1 LKRCIAEAATILLL
15 ALAVLASLRYF
26 IAVQET
32 AAEKGREI
40 ALYGSLLSIE
50 KGEAIFFYTRNED
63 LCISSSISE
72 RAVIAVHSSSSSSDN
87 STAVFEAVIP
97 STSCLSLR
105 SYLGSGM
112 DVESA
117 DVLVLTESGSAFIWN
132 SSLGAGG
139 VRIS

>member
-32 AAEKGREI
+32 AAEKGRE
-40 ALYGSLLSIE
+40 ASLYGSLLSIE

-72 RAVIAVHSSSSSSDN
+72 RAVIAVHSSSSSSNN

-105 SYLGSGM
+105 SFLGSGIG
-112 DVESA
+112 VESA